1 VARTKLN
8 VATVA
13 DKRNNRASARLAI
26 VGRIGGKGT
35 QERYKKKEWLSIE
48 GFVKGEKAAADDERI
63 FASLTGTTYI
73 IEEGLPSASVAKQTC
88 C

>member
-1 VARTKLN
+1 M
-8 VATVA
+8 
-13 DKRNNRASARLAI
+13 
-26 VGRIGGKGT
+26 GRIGGKGT

-73 IEEGLPSASVAKQTC
+73 IEEGLKGYRALPSPSKHAANVEIGMVSPEPFRGPFWRG
-88 C
+88 